1 MNAFEKLTPVE
12 VTFVKRNCNLAVVVV
27 VVMLLNIGFQLN
39 NTALLVSDNINELI
53 ALLNEYAVR
62 FFYILLFYQKQH
74 VVVFY

>member
-12 VTFVKRNCNLAVVVV
+12 VTFVKRNCNLAVVV

-74 VVVFY
+74 VVVVFY